1 MAWFIRS
8 ILIDD
13 HRADQAAKFDQRV
26 PVASVA
32 RQARR
37 LDGKHGTNAAF
48 TDRCKQPLE
57 SRTADARTRAAEI
70 VINDCHIRP
79 AESTSTVGKAILTP
93 SALMIVGKL
102 VDGGLSDV
110 DEGAPRQMIRRD
122 LHRLPPS
129 LRRH

>member
-57 SRTADARTRAAEI
+57 ARTADARTRATKI
-70 VINDCHIRP
+70 VINDCHVRP
-79 AESTSTVGKAILTP
+79 AKSTSTIGKAILTP

-102 VDGGLSDV
+102 ADSGLPNV
-110 DEGAPRQMIRRD
+110 DEPGASGCRTRQRGRG
-122 LHRLPPS
+122 S
-129 LRRH
+129 GS

>member
-13 HRADQAAKFDQRV
+13 HRADQAAKFDQSV
-26 PVASVA
+26 PVASIA

-37 LDGKHGTNAAF
+37 LDGKHGTNAPL

-57 SRTADARTRAAEI
+57 ARTADARTRATKI

-79 AESTSTVGKAILTP
+79 AESTSTVSQAVLTP
-93 SALMIVGKL
+93 SALMIIGKL
-102 VDGGLSDV
+102 VDSGLPNV
-110 DEGAPRQMIRRD
+110 DKGAP
-122 LHRLPPS
+122 
-129 LRRH
+129 

>member
-1 MAWFIRS
+1 MAWFIHS

-32 RQARR
+32 PQRR
-37 LDGKHGTNAAF
+37 PPDAKHASNAAF
-48 TDRCKQPLE
+48 TDRCKQPFE
-57 SRTADARTRAAEI
+57 ARTADARTRATKI
-70 VINDCHIRP
+70 VINDCHVRP
-79 AESTSTVGKAILTP
+79 AESTSTIGKAILTP
-93 SALMIVGKL
+93 SALLIVGKRG
-102 VDGGLSDV
+102 DTGLPNV

-122 LHRLPPS
+122 LHRPPPS

>member
-48 TDRCKQPLE
+48 TDRCKQPFE
-57 SRTADARTRAAEI
+57 ARTADARTRATKI
-70 VINDCHIRP
+70 VINDCHVRP
-79 AESTSTVGKAILTP
+79 AEGTSTIGKAILTP

-102 VDGGLSDV
+102 VDSGLPNV
-110 DEGAPRQMIRRD
+110 DEGALRRTQKPMA
-122 LHRLPPS
+122 LHRASALQI
-129 LRRH
+129 

>member
-13 HRADQAAKFDQRV
+13 HRADQAAKFDQSV
-26 PVASVA
+26 PVASIA

-57 SRTADARTRAAEI
+57 SRTVDARTRAAEI

-102 VDGGLSDV
+102 VDGGLSNV